1 MNVEVVSATTNPM
14 DVISIAAGCSYG
26 KSDISHKRVERCFN
40 DGHMSVFEHA
50 VVTLKISGVSR
61 ACCDQLTRHRM
72 ASFVVESQ
80 RYVKISEDHKPI
92 KPPSME
98 QGEYF
103 DTFDDLM
110 IDIYG
115 AYQLA
120 LDHGIKPED
129 ARFMLPMATQTNVV
143 MTVNVRELFHIFDMR
158 IDKAAQW
165 EIHALFEHIRSVVA
179 SIDDQWRQLILL
191 YNESK

>member
-26 KSDISHKRVERCFN
+26 KSDISHKRVERCFA

-50 VVTLKISGVSR
+50 IVTLKISGISR

-80 RYVKISEDHKPI
+80 RYVKVGCDDWLVC
-92 KPPSME
+92 PPSME
-98 QGEYF
+98 HYQDFVDAMYNAIGSYLLAI
-103 DTFDDLM
+103 DDNIL
-110 IDIYG
+110 
-115 AYQLA
+115 
-120 LDHGIKPED
+120 PED
-129 ARFMLPMATQTNVV
+129 ARFLLPMGTKTNVV
-143 MTVNVRELFHIFDMR
+143 MTVNVRELFHMFDMR

>member
-26 KSDISHKRVERCFN
+26 KSDISHKRVERCFA

-50 VVTLKISGVSR
+50 VVTLKISGISR

-72 ASFVVESQ
+72 ASFVVQSQ
-80 RYVKISEDHKPI
+80 RYVKQDEYDWYVT
-92 KPPSME
+92 PPRLERTPGYTKYMNHCMDQYKE
-98 QGEYF
+98 A
-103 DTFDDLM
+103 
-110 IDIYG
+110 IDC
-115 AYQLA
+115 
-120 LDHGIKPED
+120 DVRPED
-129 ARFMLPMATQTNVV
+129 ARFILPMAAKTNVV
-143 MTVNVRELFHIFDMR
+143 MTVNVRELFHMFDMR

-179 SIDDQWRQLILL
+179 SIDEQWRQLILL